1 MTEGDAG
8 QNREGRAVWLAGTIS
23 CIIGLLLAVGQIIA
37 AFLGAGANVTAGA
50 LSVGLCILG
59 YYLDSRKLATA
70 AICLCMASILFAL
83 AASQGF
89 VPGIEPSD
97 LAFPQF

>member
-8 QNREGRAVWLAGTIS
+8 PNREGRAVWLAGTIS
-23 CIIGLLLAVGQIIA
+23 CSIGLLLAVGQVVIA
-37 AFLGAGANVTAGA
+37 FRGAGANVTAGA
-50 LSVGLCILG
+50 LAVGLCILG
-59 YYLDSRKLATA
+59 YYLGSRKLATA
-70 AICLCMASILFAL
+70 AICLCMASILFGL

>member
-1 MTEGDAG
+1 MA
-8 QNREGRAVWLAGTIS
+8 QV
-23 CIIGLLLAVGQIIA
+23 VIA
-37 AFLGAGANVTAGA
+37 FRGAGANVTAGA
-50 LSVGLCILG
+50 LAVGLCILG
-59 YYLDSRKLATA
+59 YYLGFRKLATA
-70 AICLCMASILFAL
+70 AICLCMASILFGL